1 MQCLKR
7 VAPKMLGSTVA
18 FVFLNKF
25 DVKSIGACFGG
36 NCRDDTFIAVAFCP
50 NTKALQSGDSCTWI
64 ETLLALEKG
73 FLVCLMFRLHV
84 GLGQ

>member
-1 MQCLKR
+1 MFETSGAKNVGFNHSLC
-7 VAPKMLGSTVA
+7 
-18 FVFLNKF
+18 FLNKF
-25 DVKSIGACFGG
+25 DVESIGARFGG

-50 NTKALQSGDSCTWI
+50 NTNALHSGDSCTWL

>member
-1 MQCLKR
+1 
-7 VAPKMLGSTVA
+7 MLDSTVA

-25 DVKSIGACFGG
+25 DVKSIGARFGG
-36 NCRDDTFIAVAFCP
+36 NCRDDTVIAVAFCP
-50 NTKALQSGDSCTWI
+50 NTNALHSLDSCTCVERLW
-64 ETLLALEKG
+64 ELEKA

>member
-36 NCRDDTFIAVAFCP
+36 NCRDDTVIAVVLCS
-50 NTKALQSGDSCTWI
+50 NTNALHSQDSCTWL
-64 ETLLALEKG
+64 ERLLELENA